1 MKNNSLIKSFSI
13 YSLVAF
19 IITGIIL
26 SYFISNHI
34 RDDKLTNFKDNSYF
48 VMDSIFKNSLNEA
61 DYEDIIVSSKKD
73 IILKSLADVI
83 DYYKMDSITVF
94 NNEGAMILSS
104 DNLINGEE
112 IAGDTNVKKILD
124 YKVPY
129 IITKPYKLETNIAV
143 KEVFKIYTAV
153 EYGQQVIGV
162 YEIVVPYDEISAHIN
177 MLKSIIYRTLFL
189 GLFMLFLLLLKIIF
203 NASKTLINQ
212 NKELI
217 IKKIKLE
224 ESYNKLNLSYKNTV
238 VALSNAVDARD
249 SYTAGHSTRVAEIS
263 LEIGKVLGLS
273 EERLSDLEY
282 AALFHDIGKI
292 GIPDYI
298 LNKNGKLTDDEYDK
312 IKQHPDIGVG
322 ILKTID
328 FMIEGLSAI
337 HYHHER
343 YDGKGY
349 PAGIKGENIP
359 LGARI
364 IAIADTYDAMTSNRT
379 YRNGLSHKA
388 AVNEILNNKGLQFD
402 GKLVDA
408 FIKIEQKIKIICEQ

>member
-19 IITGIIL
+19 IITGFVL
-26 SYFISNHI
+26 SYFISDHI
-34 RDDKLTNFKDNSYF
+34 RNDKLINFKDNSYF
-48 VMDSIFKNSLNEA
+48 VMDSIFKNNLNEA

-73 IILKSLADVI
+73 ILLKSLAEVI

-94 NNEGAMILSS
+94 NNEGTMILSS
-104 DNLINGEE
+104 DNLINGEKLL
-112 IAGDTNVKKILD
+112 GDNNVNKILNS
-124 YKVPY
+124 KVPY
-129 IITKPYKLETNIAV
+129 IITKPYKLETNAAA

-153 EYGQQVIGV
+153 ERGQQVIGV

-177 MLKSIIYRTLFL
+177 MLKSIIYKTLFL
-189 GLFMLFLLLLKIIF
+189 GLLILFLLLLKIIF

-238 VALSNAVDARD
+238 VTLSNAVDARD
-249 SYTAGHSTRVAEIS
+249 TYTAGHSTRVAEIS

-337 HYHHER
+337 RYHHER
-343 YDGKGY
+343 YDGRGY
-349 PAGIKGENIP
+349 PMGIKGENIP

-364 IAIADTYDAMTSNRT
+364 IAIADTYDAMTSNRP
-379 YRNGLSHKA
+379 YRNGLSHKV

-402 GKLVDA
+402 DKLVEA
-408 FIKIEQKIKIICEQ
+408 FIKIEHKIKMNCE

>member
-19 IITGIIL
+19 IITGFVL
-26 SYFISNHI
+26 SYFISDHI
-34 RDDKLTNFKDNSYF
+34 RNDKLINFKDNSYF
-48 VMDSIFKNSLNEA
+48 VMDSIFKNNLNEA

-73 IILKSLADVI
+73 ILLKSLADVI

-94 NNEGAMILSS
+94 NNEGTMILSS
-104 DNLINGEE
+104 DNLINGEKLL
-112 IAGDTNVKKILD
+112 GDNNVNKILNS
-124 YKVPY
+124 KVPY
-129 IITKPYKLETNIAV
+129 IITKPYKLETNAV
-143 KEVFKIYTAV
+143 AKEVFKIYTAV
-153 EYGQQVIGV
+153 ENGQQVIGV

-177 MLKSIIYRTLFL
+177 MLKSIIYKTLFL
-189 GLFMLFLLLLKIIF
+189 GLLILFLLLLKIIF

-238 VALSNAVDARD
+238 VTLSNAVDARD
-249 SYTAGHSTRVAEIS
+249 TYTAGHSTRVAEIS

-337 HYHHER
+337 RYHHER
-343 YDGKGY
+343 YDGRGY
-349 PAGIKGENIP
+349 PMGIKGENIP

-364 IAIADTYDAMTSNRT
+364 IAIADTYDAMTSNRP
-379 YRNGLSHKA
+379 YRNGLSHKV

-402 GKLVDA
+402 DKLVEA
-408 FIKIEQKIKIICEQ
+408 FIKIEHKIKMNCE